1 MNSKKE
7 KPQRGTGQKIAFFF
21 SVFCYFMSLVSIV
34 FAVYWKMNYGTE
46 SPIFASAL
54 ACIFFFICCGFVLQY
69 IANAIIPTFDQPG
82 SQ

>member
-1 MNSKKE
+1 MNDKEE

-34 FAVYWKMNYGTE
+34 FSIYWKMNYGTE

-54 ACIFFFICCGFVLQY
+54 ACIFFFLSCGFVLQY
-69 IANAIIPTFDQPG
+69 ISNAIIPTFEQPE
-82 SQ
+82 SE